1 MQSLGLCCGFVCVL
15 TWIYLL
21 FGRGRFWS
29 VRHLFADPE
38 PVSRVN
44 GRIAVVIPARDECGS
59 IGQAVSSLLAQTCR
73 ESLHIFVVDD
83 HSSDDTADIA
93 RQAAAMA
100 GYPEQLT
107 VIAGTSLPSGW
118 TGKLWAVQQ
127 GIEQA
132 LREEPQYLL
141 LTDADIRHS
150 PENLG
155 RIVAVA
161 EQGEYDLAS
170 FMVKLHC
177 QTAAE
182 NLLIPAFVF
191 FFFLLYPPEWIRDQ
205 RRRTAGAAGGCMLV
219 RPEALKRIGG
229 IARIRTEIID
239 DCALARAIKRTEG
252 KVWLGVTRDTVSL
265 RVYQSLGEIARMIA
279 RTAFNQLQHSAWLL
293 AGALLGLVVTY
304 LVPFFLLVSG
314 SWQRAILGIAAYILM
329 TVAYLPIVRFY
340 GLRAAWA
347 LTLPAAAA
355 FYIAATFRSALDY
368 WSGRG
373 GEWKGRA
380 QDVQRS

>member
-1 MQSLGLCCGFVCVL
+1 
-15 TWIYLL
+15 
-21 FGRGRFWS
+21 
-29 VRHLFADPE
+29 
-38 PVSRVN
+38 
-44 GRIAVVIPARDECGS
+44 
-59 IGQAVSSLLAQTCR
+59 LAQTCR